1 MSIAMMTPNNRT
13 KINLKKLDEIEK
25 LSQNWD
31 KYGAE
36 PLSQRLI
43 NETRELLKK
52 IYIQPEIFPTAT
64 GNIQIEYEKENG
76 DYLEIQLT
84 PEQQCEIYIATKDN
98 EHYEKINQNANEI
111 NKLVNNFYGLSI

>member
-13 KINLKKLDEIEK
+13 RINLKKLDEIEK

-31 KYGAE
+31 EYGAE

-84 PEQQCEIYIATKDN
+84 PEQHCEIYIATKDN
-98 EHYEKINQNANEI
+98 ERYEKINKNANEI
-111 NKLVNNFYGLSI
+111 NKLVNNFYGL